1 MTTILL
7 QILGIVGYTVIL
19 LLCGTAL
26 GFVYYGR
33 ARWTNY
39 LDRWIPPKTPEYLEA
54 MLDEM
59 VQERKLTVAQKLD
72 LTNRLWTDK
81 MREDR
86 RANYEAEQEEAMVT
100 RGHSAFE
107 AAADKLKRELG
118 V

>member
-7 QILGIVGYTVIL
+7 QSLGIVGYTVIL
-19 LLCGTAL
+19 LLCGMAL
-26 GFVYYGR
+26 GFIYYGR

-54 MLDEM
+54 MLNEM
-59 VQERKLTVAQKLD
+59 VEERKLTVAQKLD

-86 RANYEAEQEEAMVT
+86 RAQYEAEQEEVIAT
-100 RGHSAFE
+100 RSHSSFE
-107 AAADKLKRELG
+107 TAKDKLRQELG
-118 V
+118 I